1 MKFLDFFAGIGGFRM
16 GFEQVGHECVGH
28 VEWDKYAQASYAAIY
43 GQGREEEYANEF
55 NGWDITT
62 IAGADLPRADLW
74 NFGAPCQ
81 DFSMAGKRAGLGGE
95 RSSLVQ
101 EVFRLYRETPEEN
114 KPTYLIYEN
123 VKGMLSS
130 NGGRDFLAIIT
141 EMESLGFV
149 VEWGMLNS
157 KYWGVPQN
165 RERVFTVGT
174 RIDKW
179 KGPIM
184 QDLLLQ
190 QEANGVQTKLRDVL
204 EDSVDEKYYLAPEK
218 TERLVMQMENRNKAD
233 DQIKL
238 LAHHKN
244 YHQNS
249 QVFDPSGLTETLS
262 TAQGGGRG
270 HYTMESQVIDD
281 QGRLSKRLV
290 PSHIVPT
297 LRAQTHGNE
306 PKVISV
312 GNVNPSG
319 NGMNGNVFDD
329 NGLAPTLT
337 TNKGECNK
345 IIEGLPI
352 REATKQGYDIANE
365 GDSVNLQY
373 PDSTTRRGRVGKGLA
388 NTLQATSDSNQG
400 VVEVAIGAV
409 RGRNPE
415 NSSDRTTGAPTV
427 QRLEINKSG
436 TSNTLTSVQKDNYVI
451 EPEFRI
457 RKLTPKECWRLQGF
471 PDWSFDLAS
480 GVCSDSQLYKQAG
493 NSVTVNVIAVIARKL
508 EEVG

>member
-101 EVFRLYRETPEEN
+101 EVFRLYRETAEEN
-114 KPTYLIYEN
+114 RPTYLIYEN

-174 RIDKW
+174 RVDKW
-179 KGPIM
+179 SGPIM
-184 QDLLLQ
+184 QDLLLE
-190 QEANGVQTKLRDVL
+190 QEVNGVQTKLRDVL

-218 TERLVMQMENRNKAD
+218 TERLVMQLDNRNKAD
-233 DQIKL
+233 DQIKIL
-238 LAHHKN
+238 GHRKGYRRN
-244 YHQNS
+244 T
-249 QVFDPSGLTETLS
+249 QVFDESGLTETLD
-262 TAQGGGRG
+262 TGMGGGRG
-270 HYTMESQVIDD
+270 HYTMETES
-281 QGRLSKRLV
+281 SA
-290 PSHIVPT
+290 SHGSE
-297 LRAQTHGNE
+297 L
-306 PKVISV
+306 KVISI

-319 NGMNGNVFDD
+319 NGMNGNVFAD

-337 TNKGECNK
+337 TNKGEGNK
-345 IIEGLPI
+345 ILEGLPI
-352 REATKQGYDIANE
+352 REATKQGYDIAIE

-400 VVEVAIGAV
+400 VVEQIYVDNISGKQSFAKRKSQKMLDENGYLPEMY
-409 RGRNPE
+409 NPYNE
-415 NSSDRTTGAPTV
+415 AEVVDIAPTLTTNCDRTTNSSTV
-427 QRLEINKSG
+427 LMKQP
-436 TSNTLTSVQKDNYVI
+436 NY
-451 EPEFRI
+451 RI

-471 PDWSFDLAS
+471 PDWTFEEAS
-480 GVCSDSQLYKQAG
+480 KVCSDSQLYKQAG
-493 NSVTVNVIAVIARKL
+493 NSVSVPVIKAIAERL
-508 EEVG
+508 GN

>member
-101 EVFRLYRETPEEN
+101 EVFRLYRETAEEN
-114 KPTYLIYEN
+114 RPTYLIYEN

-174 RIDKW
+174 RVDKW
-179 KGPIM
+179 NGPIM
-184 QDLLLQ
+184 QDLLLA
-190 QEANGVQTKLRDVL
+190 QEVNGVQTKLRDVL

-218 TERLVMQMENRNKAD
+218 TERLVMQLDNRNKAD
-233 DQIKL
+233 DQIKIL
-238 LAHHKN
+238 GHRKGYRRN
-244 YHQNS
+244 T
-249 QVFDPSGLTETLS
+249 QVFDESGLTETLD
-262 TAQGGGRG
+262 TGMGGGRG
-270 HYTMESQVIDD
+270 HYTMETESDIQVIGNVGNTGYGAEDVLGID
-281 QGRLSKRLV
+281 GISKTLLSKDYKGPKKILEASGIYTQDSEAFHRGAV
-290 PSHIVPT
+290 PGLSRSLKANKFDAGVIYQIS
-297 LRAQTHGNE
+297 RGNNKGGE
-306 PKVISV
+306 HKV
-312 GNVNPSG
+312 
-319 NGMNGNVFDD
+319 
-329 NGLAPTLT
+329 APTLT
-337 TNKGECNK
+337 
-345 IIEGLPI
+345 
-352 REATKQGYDIANE
+352 
-365 GDSVNLQY
+365 
-373 PDSTTRRGRVGKGLA
+373 
-388 NTLQATSDSNQG
+388 SNSYQDNNFL
-400 VVEVAIGAV
+400 VE
-409 RGRNPE
+409 R
-415 NSSDRTTGAPTV
+415 
-427 QRLEINKSG
+427 
-436 TSNTLTSVQKDNYVI
+436 Y
-451 EPEFRI
+451 RI

-471 PDWSFDLAS
+471 PDWAFEEAS
-480 GVCSDSQLYKQAG
+480 KVCSDSQLYKQAG
-493 NSVTVNVIAVIARKL
+493 NSVSVPVIKAIAERL
-508 EEVG
+508 GN

>member
-62 IAGADLPRADLW
+62 ITGADLPRADLW

-101 EVFRLYRETPEEN
+101 EVFRLYRETAEEN
-114 KPTYLIYEN
+114 RPTYLIYEN

-179 KGPIM
+179 NGPIM
-184 QDLLLQ
+184 QDLLLA
-190 QEANGVQTKLRDVL
+190 QEVNGVQTKLRDVL
-204 EDSVDEKYYLAPEK
+204 EDSVDEKYYLAPDK
-218 TERLVMQMENRNKAD
+218 TDRLVMQLENRNKAD
-233 DQIKL
+233 EQ
-238 LAHHKN
+238 
-244 YHQNS
+244 
-249 QVFDPSGLTETLS
+249 
-262 TAQGGGRG
+262 
-270 HYTMESQVIDD
+270 ESDIQVI
-281 QGRLSKRLV
+281 
-290 PSHIVPT
+290 
-297 LRAQTHGNE
+297 GN
-306 PKVISV
+306 V
-312 GNVNPSG
+312 GNTGYGAEDVLGIDGISK
-319 NGMNGNVFDD
+319 
-329 NGLAPTLT
+329 TLLSRDY
-337 TNKGECNK
+337 KGPK
-345 IIEGLPI
+345 QILEGLPI
-352 REATKQGYDIANE
+352 KEATRQGYDIATE

-400 VVEVAIGAV
+400 VVEQFYVDNISENQSFAKRKSQKMLDENGYLPKMY
-409 RGRNPE
+409 NPFNE
-415 NSSDRTTGAPTV
+415 AEIVDIAPTLTTICDRTTNSSTV
-427 QRLEINKSG
+427 LMKQP
-436 TSNTLTSVQKDNYVI
+436 NY
-451 EPEFRI
+451 RI

-471 PDWSFDLAS
+471 PDWAFDLAS
-480 GVCSDSQLYKQAG
+480 GACSDSQLYKQAG
-493 NSVTVNVIAVIARKL
+493 NSVSVPVIAAIAEKL
-508 EEVG
+508 GI

>member
-62 IAGADLPRADLW
+62 ITGADLPRADLW

-101 EVFRLYRETPEEN
+101 EVFRLYRETAEEN
-114 KPTYLIYEN
+114 RPTYLIYEN

-174 RIDKW
+174 RVDKW
-179 KGPIM
+179 SGPIM
-184 QDLLLQ
+184 QDLLLA
-190 QEANGVQTKLRDVL
+190 QEVNGVQTKLRDVL

-218 TERLVMQMENRNKAD
+218 TERLVMQLDNRNKAD
-233 DQIKL
+233 DQIKIL
-238 LAHHKN
+238 GHRKGYRRN
-244 YHQNS
+244 T
-249 QVFDPSGLTETLS
+249 QVFDESGLTETLD
-262 TAQGGGRG
+262 TGMGGGRG
-270 HYTMESQVIDD
+270 HYTMETESDIQV
-281 QGRLSKRLV
+281 L
-290 PSHIVPT
+290 
-297 LRAQTHGNE
+297 GN
-306 PKVISV
+306 V
-312 GNVNPSG
+312 GNTGYGAEDVLGVDGISK
-319 NGMNGNVFDD
+319 
-329 NGLAPTLT
+329 TLLSMDY
-337 TNKGECNK
+337 KGAK
-345 IIEGLPI
+345 QILEGLPI
-352 REATKQGYDIANE
+352 KEATKQGYDIASE

-373 PDSTTRRGRVGKGLA
+373 PDSTTRRWRVGKGLA

-400 VVEVAIGAV
+400 VVEQIYVDNISGKQSFAKRKSQKMLDENGYLPEMY
-409 RGRNPE
+409 NPYNE
-415 NSSDRTTGAPTV
+415 AEVVDIAPTLTTICDRTTNSSTV
-427 QRLEINKSG
+427 LMKQPK
-436 TSNTLTSVQKDNYVI
+436 Y
-451 EPEFRI
+451 RI

-471 PDWSFDLAS
+471 PDWAFDLAS
-480 GVCSDSQLYKQAG
+480 GACSDSQLYKQAG
-493 NSVTVNVIAVIARKL
+493 NSVSVPVIKAIAEIL
-508 EEVG
+508 EGNE

>member
-62 IAGADLPRADLW
+62 ITGADLPRADLW

-101 EVFRLYRETPEEN
+101 EVFRLYRETAEEN
-114 KPTYLIYEN
+114 RPTYLIYEN

-179 KGPIM
+179 NGPIM
-184 QDLLLQ
+184 QDLLLA
-190 QEANGVQTKLRDVL
+190 QEVNGVQTKLRDVL
-204 EDSVDEKYYLAPEK
+204 EDSVDEKYYLEPEK
-218 TERLVMQMENRNKAD
+218 TERLVMQLDNRNKAD
-233 DQIKL
+233 DQIKIL
-238 LAHHKN
+238 GHRKGYRRN
-244 YHQNS
+244 T
-249 QVFDPSGLTETLS
+249 QVFDESGLTETLD
-262 TAQGGGRG
+262 TGMGGGRG
-270 HYTMESQVIDD
+270 HYTMEPQIIDD

-290 PSHIVPT
+290 PSDIVPT

-306 PKVISV
+306 PKVIDIQVV
-312 GNVNPSG
+312 GNVG
-319 NGMNGNVFDD
+319 NTGYGAEDVLGIDGISKTLLSRD
-329 NGLAPTLT
+329 YKGL
-337 TNKGECNK
+337 KK
-345 IIEGLPI
+345 ILEGLPI
-352 REATKQGYDIANE
+352 KEATKQGYDIATE

-388 NTLQATSDSNQG
+388 NTLQATSDSNKG
-400 VVEVAIGAV
+400 VVE
-409 RGRNPE
+409 
-415 NSSDRTTGAPTV
+415 
-427 QRLEINKSG
+427 
-436 TSNTLTSVQKDNYVI
+436 NY
-451 EPEFRI
+451 RI

-471 PDWSFDLAS
+471 PDWAFDLAS

-493 NSVTVNVIAVIARKL
+493 NSVTVNVIAAIAERL
-508 EEVG
+508 GD

>member
-1 MKFLDFFAGIGGFRM
+1 M

-28 VEWDKYAQASYAAIY
+28 VEWDKYAQASYTAIY

-218 TERLVMQMENRNKAD
+218 TERLVMQLDNRNKAD

-244 YHQNS
+244 YHRNS

-270 HYTMESQVIDD
+270 HYTMEPQVI
-281 QGRLSKRLV
+281 S
-290 PSHIVPT
+290 I
-297 LRAQTHGNE
+297 
-306 PKVISV
+306 

-337 TNKGECNK
+337 TNKGEGNK
-345 IIEGLPI
+345 IIEGLSI
-352 REATKQGYDIANE
+352 
-365 GDSVNLQY
+365 Y
-373 PDSTTRRGRVGKGLA
+373 PKIYQISRGNNKGGKHD
-388 NTLQATSDSNQG
+388 T
-400 VVEVAIGAV
+400 
-409 RGRNPE
+409 
-415 NSSDRTTGAPTV
+415 AP
-427 QRLEINKSG
+427 
-436 TSNTLTSVQKDNYVI
+436 TLTSNSYQDNNFLL
-451 EPEFRI
+451 EEFRI

-471 PDWSFDLAS
+471 PDWSFELAN

-493 NSVTVNVIAVIARKL
+493 NSVTVNVIAAIARKL
-508 EEVG
+508 EEAE

>member
-1 MKFLDFFAGIGGFRM
+1 M
-16 GFEQVGHECVGH
+16 GFEQVGNECVGH

-43 GQGREEEYANEF
+43 GQGREGEYANEF

-101 EVFRLYRETPEEN
+101 EVFRLYRETAEEN

-174 RIDKW
+174 RVDKW
-179 KGPIM
+179 SGPIM
-184 QDLLLQ
+184 QDLLLA
-190 QEANGVQTKLRDVL
+190 QEVNGVQTKLRDVL

-218 TERLVMQMENRNKAD
+218 TERLVMQLDNRNKAD
-233 DQIKL
+233 DQIKIL
-238 LAHHKN
+238 GHRKGYRRN
-244 YHQNS
+244 T
-249 QVFDPSGLTETLS
+249 QVFDESGLTETLD
-262 TAQGGGRG
+262 TGMGGGRG
-270 HYTMESQVIDD
+270 HYTMETESDIQV
-281 QGRLSKRLV
+281 L
-290 PSHIVPT
+290 
-297 LRAQTHGNE
+297 GN
-306 PKVISV
+306 V
-312 GNVNPSG
+312 GNTGYGAEDVLGVDGISK
-319 NGMNGNVFDD
+319 
-329 NGLAPTLT
+329 TLLSRDY
-337 TNKGECNK
+337 KGPK
-345 IIEGLPI
+345 QILEGLPI
-352 REATKQGYDIANE
+352 KEATKQGYDIANE

-373 PDSTTRRGRVGKGLA
+373 PDSTKRRGRVGKGLA

-400 VVEVAIGAV
+400 VVEQIYVDNISGKQSFEKRKSQKMLDENGYLPEMYNPYNEKEVVDIAPTLTTIC
-409 RGRNPE
+409 GRTT
-415 NSSDRTTGAPTV
+415 NSSTV
-427 QRLEINKSG
+427 LMKQP
-436 TSNTLTSVQKDNYVI
+436 NY
-451 EPEFRI
+451 RI

-471 PDWSFDLAS
+471 PDWAFELAS
-480 GVCSDSQLYKQAG
+480 GACSDSQLYKQAG
-493 NSVTVNVIAVIARKL
+493 NSVTVNVIAAIAERF
-508 EEVG
+508 E

>member
-1 MKFLDFFAGIGGFRM
+1 M

-28 VEWDKYAQASYAAIY
+28 VEWDKYAQASYSAIY

-62 IAGADLPRADLW
+62 ITGADLPRADLW

-101 EVFRLYRETPEEN
+101 EVFRLYRETAEEN
-114 KPTYLIYEN
+114 RPTYLIYEN

-174 RIDKW
+174 RVDKW
-179 KGPIM
+179 SGPIM
-184 QDLLLQ
+184 QDLLLA
-190 QEANGVQTKLRDVL
+190 QEVNGVQTKLRDVL

-218 TERLVMQMENRNKAD
+218 TERLVMQLDNRNKAD
-233 DQIKL
+233 DQIKIL
-238 LAHHKN
+238 GHRKGYRRN
-244 YHQNS
+244 T
-249 QVFDPSGLTETLS
+249 QVFDKSGLTETLD
-262 TAQGGGRG
+262 TGMGGG
-270 HYTMESQVIDD
+270 
-281 QGRLSKRLV
+281 
-290 PSHIVPT
+290 
-297 LRAQTHGNE
+297 RAQTHGNE
-306 PKVISV
+306 PKVIDIQVV
-312 GNVNPSG
+312 GNVG
-319 NGMNGNVFDD
+319 NTGYGAEDVLGVD
-329 NGLAPTLT
+329 GISKTLLSRDY
-337 TNKGECNK
+337 KGPK
-345 IIEGLPI
+345 QILEGLPI
-352 REATKQGYDIANE
+352 KEATRQGYDIATE

-400 VVEVAIGAV
+400 VVE
-409 RGRNPE
+409 
-415 NSSDRTTGAPTV
+415 
-427 QRLEINKSG
+427 
-436 TSNTLTSVQKDNYVI
+436 NY
-451 EPEFRI
+451 RI

-471 PDWSFDLAS
+471 PDSAFHKAEQVVS
-480 GVCSDSQLYKQAG
+480 NSQLYKQAG
-493 NSVTVNVIAVIARKL
+493 NSVTANVIAAITEKL
-508 EEVG
+508 TESNPIQR

>member
-62 IAGADLPRADLW
+62 ITGADLPRADLW

-81 DFSMAGKRAGLGGE
+81 DFSMAGNRAGLGGE

-101 EVFRLYRETPEEN
+101 EVFRLYRETAEEN
-114 KPTYLIYEN
+114 RPTYLIYEN

-174 RIDKW
+174 RVDKW
-179 KGPIM
+179 SGPIM
-184 QDLLLQ
+184 QDLLLA
-190 QEANGVQTKLRDVL
+190 QEVNGVQTKLRDVL

-218 TERLVMQMENRNKAD
+218 TERLVMQLDNRNKAD
-233 DQIKL
+233 DQIKIL
-238 LAHHKN
+238 GHRKGYRRN
-244 YHQNS
+244 T
-249 QVFDPSGLTETLS
+249 QVFDESGLTETLD
-262 TAQGGGRG
+262 TGMGGGRG
-270 HYTMESQVIDD
+270 HYTMETES
-281 QGRLSKRLV
+281 SA
-290 PSHIVPT
+290 SHGSE
-297 LRAQTHGNE
+297 L
-306 PKVISV
+306 KVISI

-319 NGMNGNVFDD
+319 NGMNGNVFAD

-337 TNKGECNK
+337 TNKGEGNK
-345 IIEGLPI
+345 ILEGLPI
-352 REATKQGYDIANE
+352 KEATKQGYDIANE

-400 VVEVAIGAV
+400 VVEQIYVDNISGKQSFAKRKSQKMLDENGYLPEMY
-409 RGRNPE
+409 NPYNE
-415 NSSDRTTGAPTV
+415 AEVVDIAPTLTTICDRTTNSSTV
-427 QRLEINKSG
+427 LMKQP
-436 TSNTLTSVQKDNYVI
+436 NY
-451 EPEFRI
+451 RI

-471 PDWSFDLAS
+471 PDWTFEEAS
-480 GVCSDSQLYKQAG
+480 KVCSDSQLYKQAG
-493 NSVTVNVIAVIARKL
+493 NSVSVPVIKAIAERL
-508 EEVG
+508 GN

>member
-1 MKFLDFFAGIGGFRM
+1 M

-101 EVFRLYRETPEEN
+101 EVFRLYRETAEEN
-114 KPTYLIYEN
+114 RPTYLIYEN

-204 EDSVDEKYYLAPEK
+204 EDSVDDKYYLAQEK
-218 TERLVMQMENRNKAD
+218 TERLVMQMDNRNKAD
-233 DQIKL
+233 DQIKIL
-238 LAHHKN
+238 GHRKGYRRN
-244 YHQNS
+244 T
-249 QVFDPSGLTETLS
+249 QVFDESGLTETLD
-262 TAQGGGRG
+262 TGMGGGRG
-270 HYTMESQVIDD
+270 HYTMEPQVIDI
-281 QGRLSKRLV
+281 QVL
-290 PSHIVPT
+290 
-297 LRAQTHGNE
+297 GN
-306 PKVISV
+306 V
-312 GNVNPSG
+312 GNTGYGAEDVLGIDGISK
-319 NGMNGNVFDD
+319 
-329 NGLAPTLT
+329 TLLSRDY
-337 TNKGECNK
+337 KGPK
-345 IIEGLPI
+345 QILEGLPI
-352 REATKQGYDIANE
+352 KEATRQGYDIATE
-365 GDSVNLQY
+365 GDLVNLQY

-400 VVEVAIGAV
+400 VVE
-409 RGRNPE
+409 
-415 NSSDRTTGAPTV
+415 
-427 QRLEINKSG
+427 
-436 TSNTLTSVQKDNYVI
+436 NY
-451 EPEFRI
+451 RI

-471 PDWSFDLAS
+471 PDWAFELAS
-480 GVCSDSQLYKQAG
+480 GACSDSQLYKQAG
-493 NSVTVNVIAVIARKL
+493 NSVSVPVIAAIAERL
-508 EEVG
+508 GD

>member
-62 IAGADLPRADLW
+62 IAGADLPGADLW

-179 KGPIM
+179 KSPIM
-184 QDLLLQ
+184 RDLLLQ
-190 QEANGVQTKLRDVL
+190 QEVNGVQTKLRDVL
-204 EDSVDEKYYLAPEK
+204 EESVDEKYYLAPEK
-218 TERLVMQMENRNKAD
+218 TERLVMQLDNRNKAD
-233 DQIKL
+233 DQIKIL
-238 LAHHKN
+238 GHRKGYRRN
-244 YHQNS
+244 TQI
-249 QVFDPSGLTETLS
+249 FDESGLTETLD
-262 TAQGGGRG
+262 TGMGGGRG
-270 HYTMESQVIDD
+270 HYTMEPQVIDD

-306 PKVISV
+306 PKVISI

-319 NGMNGNVFDD
+319 NGMNGNVFAD

-337 TNKGECNK
+337 TNKG
-345 IIEGLPI
+345 
-352 REATKQGYDIANE
+352 E

-400 VVEVAIGAV
+400 VVEQFYIDNISERQSFAKRKSQKMLDENGYLPEMY
-409 RGRNPE
+409 NPYNE
-415 NSSDRTTGAPTV
+415 AEVVDIAPTLTTICDRTTNSSTV
-427 QRLEINKSG
+427 LMKQP
-436 TSNTLTSVQKDNYVI
+436 NY
-451 EPEFRI
+451 RI

-493 NSVTVNVIAVIARKL
+493 NSVTVNVIAAIARKL
-508 EEVG
+508 ED